1 MNLLKLCNLQNINLP
16 RPNQL
21 GFTWNLKLT
30 IFKIKLAFYQQN
42 GEKIIKQE
50 HSTFILAY
58 FSIYIVCYIK
68 ITLIGPAQSSQFME
82 WHNLGIGTLK
92 HAVCA
97 PNVFQKLPENQ
108 ITINFIYV
116 ISPNFVTI
124 LHINY
129 WYQVN
134 SWRNFLKFWNDP
146 FCRNKSGLS
155 ALLNVAAYWQGSN
168 TKTCAKKPSQI
179 LANNMDNGGEG
190 DWCQNLC
197 EVL

>member
-1 MNLLKLCNLQNINLP
+1 MTTPKSIRFYLK
-16 RPNQL
+16 
-21 GFTWNLKLT
+21 
-30 IFKIKLAFYQQN
+30 FKIDYLQD
-42 GEKIIKQE
+42 KISFLSTKRGKNHKTGTLCLYSGIFLYL
-50 HSTFILAY
+50 HSVLH
-58 FSIYIVCYIK
+58 K

-190 DWCQNLC
+190 DWCENLC